1 MTVADVFAE
10 AARRHGVGTAFGLLG
25 EANLALVLA
34 VRRAGLDWIPLRGE
48 DAVVAAADGHAQGTG
63 RPAMALVSQGP
74 ALANAVNPLIGA
86 RKGRTPLV
94 VVTGALADDQRDA
107 PQWCDQAALV
117 SACGVRFVDA
127 RSAADVEA
135 AFAYAREER
144 LPVVLQIPTAIQLG
158 EPTPSSVAPGP
169 STPAPVAGPAPAD
182 LDRAADL
189 LAAAQR
195 PVVLAGRGAIAA
207 RDEAVALAARAGAW
221 LATTL
226 LAKGLF
232 AGEPNDIGVT
242 GGFSTVGN
250 ERIVADADLV
260 LVLGA
265 GLNAY
270 TTRGGRLLGATT
282 VVRVDRDP
290 DASAGGPAAAVELCG
305 DAAAV
310 ARALTERLPSA
321 RPTVGPLP
329 ADPPEPDDSDDSGL
343 DLRAVSRLLDAALPT
358 DRALVTD
365 LGYFTSEP
373 AIAVA
378 VRHPRRH
385 AFPLHFGSIGLG
397 LATAIGL
404 AAADPSVPTLCA
416 VGDGGLCASLGELE
430 SLARTRLP
438 VVVAVFD
445 DRAYGV
451 EVHELRH
458 RGLATDVAEFAPVD
472 FAAVARALGIPAVAA
487 RTAGDLDA
495 VRAALAAPDGP
506 LLVHFQLNP
515 TVVTRWYRENVHA
528 APVEERS

>member
-1 MTVADVFAE
+1 MTLAEVFAE
-10 AARRHGVGTAFGLLG
+10 TARRHGAGTAFGLLG
-25 EANLALVLA
+25 EANLALVMA
-34 VRRAGLDWIPLRGE
+34 ARRAGIDWVALRRE

-63 RPAMALVSQGP
+63 RPALALVSQGP

-94 VVTGALADDQRDA
+94 LVTGALADDQRDA
-107 PQWCDQAALV
+107 PQWCDQAALAA
-117 SACGVRFVDA
+117 ACGVRFVPA
-127 RSAADVEA
+127 RSAADVDA
-135 AFAYAREER
+135 AFAHARDER
-144 LPVVLQIPTAIQLG
+144 LPVVLQIATAAQLD
-158 EPTPSSVAPGP
+158 APATAARLAP
-169 STPAPVAGPAPAD
+169 PAPAPVAVPDPAD

-189 LAAAQR
+189 LAAARQ
-195 PVVLAGRGAIAA
+195 PVVLAGRGAVAA
-207 RDEAVALAARAGAW
+207 RAEIVALAARSGAW

-242 GGFSTVGN
+242 GGFSTAGN
-250 ERIVADADLV
+250 ERIVAGADLV

-290 DASAGGPAAAVELCG
+290 AALASGPAAAVDLCG

-310 ARALTERLPSA
+310 ARALTGRLPA
-321 RPTVGPLP
+321 VRPPVGPAA
-329 ADPPEPDDSDDSGL
+329 ADEPEPDESDDSGL
-343 DLRAVSRLLDAALPT
+343 DLRAVSRLLDAALPA

-373 AIAVA
+373 AITVA

-416 VGDGGLCASLGELE
+416 VGDGGLCAALGELE
-430 SLARTRLP
+430 SLARTGLP
-438 VVVAVFD
+438 VVVAVYD
-445 DRAYGV
+445 DSAYGV

-458 RGLATDVAEFAPVD
+458 RGLATDLAEFAPVD
-472 FAAVARALGIPAVAA
+472 FAALATALGIPAVAA
-487 RTAGDLDA
+487 RRAGDLDA
-495 VRAALAAPDGP
+495 VRAALTAPSGP